1 MSTLVTFQF
10 CPEVYWKDIF
20 FFTDL
25 QIYFKLTNDSL
36 PEILQGLSS
45 LFFYHT
51 LQKHFIKYIFRD
63 ILYKMQITFLKSA
76 IIRDS

>member
-45 LFFYHT
+45 LFFITHY
-51 LQKHFIKYIFRD
+51 KN
-63 ILYKMQITFLKSA
+63 IL
-76 IIRDS
+76 